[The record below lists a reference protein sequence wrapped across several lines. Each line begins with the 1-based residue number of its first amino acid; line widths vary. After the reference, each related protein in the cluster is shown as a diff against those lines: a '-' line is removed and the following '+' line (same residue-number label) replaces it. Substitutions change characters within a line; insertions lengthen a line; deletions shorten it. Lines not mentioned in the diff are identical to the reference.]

1 MSCAGGARRAGGRL
15 ADEDVARHLGRNRDV
30 EERQDGR
37 CEIGKA
43 AVRRQGSDV
52 TLVGCSYMTLECL
65 RAADVLA
72 RHGIEGLVVD
82 DASTDGTAEFVE
94 AYASVRLLR
103 HELCRGA
110 AGGAQYSGRDGT
122 RQGSAVHRRRYPR

>member
-1 MSCAGGARRAGGRL
+1 MQPTQISVVIPVRNDAAG
-15 ADEDVARHLGRNRDV
+15 
-30 EERQDGR
+30 
-37 CEIGKA
+37 
-43 AVRRQGSDV
+43 V
-52 TLVGCSYMTLECL
+52 TALLDSLQAQLHE
-65 RAADVLA
+65 
-72 RHGIEGLVVD
+72 GIEVLVVD